1 MTCLFLPEKKNFL
14 DVLKLDED
22 HWNTQLDQA
31 NLDVESFKFK
41 LEQRQEAMLKEFT
54 VIEDVLRP
62 QPHKRAATLK

>member
-1 MTCLFLPEKKNFL
+1 MTCLILPEKKNFL

-62 QPHKRAATLK
+62 QPLKRAATLK